1 MGDVLTRQSRG
12 GGSEQHP
19 IRPLTDDLFEFIAKL
34 ALLGFLVYWSVVL
47 LRPFLFIIL
56 WSLILTVTL
65 YPAFDWF
72 ARLSR
77 GRRKLSAA
85 IITGLALLVF
95 TGPVIWLGLSMVE
108 GLAALS
114 ERLNTGAITVPPP
127 PDEVRAWPL
136 IGERLHYFWSL
147 ASANLKGALSEALP
161 YLEPLKG
168 AARKMAESAVTAVPA
183 FLLSLII
190 MGFLFGPAPS
200 LAAAI
205 RKLSVRV
212 MPARGEQLVQLAGT
226 TIRNVSQGVIG
237 IALLQAVLSGA
248 GFVIA
253 GVPGAGLL
261 ALGVLILGILQFP
274 GVVML
279 PVTIWAWT
287 AMPFVTALAFTAYM
301 IPVGLINNI
310 LSPIVMAHGLKT
322 PMLVIFIGVMGGA
335 LAHGIIGLFLGP
347 IVLAVAWELIVAWAA
362 QEEAAPSRGEAT
374 NR

>member
-1 MGDVLTRQSRG
+1 MGDVLGKQSRG
-12 GGSEQHP
+12 GGEQQA
-19 IRPLTDDLFEFIAKL
+19 IRPLTDDSFEFVAKL
-34 ALLGFLVYWSVVL
+34 ALLGFLLYWSILL
-47 LRPFLFIIL
+47 LRPFLSIIL

-65 YPAFDWF
+65 YPAFDWL
-72 ARLSR
+72 ARLTG
-77 GRRKLSAA
+77 GRRKVSAI
-85 IITGLALLVF
+85 IITGLALLLF
-95 TGPVIWLGLSMVE
+95 TGPVVWLGMSIVE

-114 ERLNTGAITVPPP
+114 GRLDAGAIIVPPP

-147 ASANLKGALSEALP
+147 ASANLKGALGEALP
-161 YLEPLKG
+161 YLEPLKDT
-168 AARKMAESAVTAVPA
+168 ARKMAESAVTGIPA

-212 MPARGEQLVQLAGT
+212 LPSRGLELVQLAGR

-237 IALLQAVLSGA
+237 IALLQAVLAGL
-248 GFVIA
+248 GFVVA
-253 GVPGAGLL
+253 GIPGAGLL

-274 GVVML
+274 GLVMI

-287 AMPFVTALAFTAYM
+287 AMPFTAALAFTAYM

-322 PMLVIFIGVMGGA
+322 PMLVIFAGVMGGA
-335 LAHGIIGLFLGP
+335 VAHGIIGLFLGP
-347 IVLAVAWELIVAWAA
+347 IVLAVTWELIAAWAA
-362 QEEAAPSRGEAT
+362 QEEAVLSHGPAPDR
-374 NR
+374 